1 MTSDALWY
9 KDAVVYQLHVK
20 AFFDS
25 DGDGTGDFRGLIEKL
40 DYVVHLGA
48 NAIWLLP
55 FYPSPLRD
63 DGYDVADYRGV
74 HRAYG
79 TLGDV
84 RSLVHA
90 AHKRGLR
97 VITEL
102 AVNHT
107 SDQHPWFQ
115 RARRARKGSS
125 RRDFYVWSDTDER
138 YRGTRIIFTD
148 TETSNWTWDP
158 VAKAYY
164 WHRFFSHQPDLNFDN
179 PHVFDAIAN
188 AMRFWFDIGIDG
200 MRLDA
205 VPYLCEREGTSN
217 ENLPETH
224 AIVKRLRKIVDDEY
238 PGRMLLAEA
247 NQWPEDVRPYF
258 GDGDECHMAFHFPL
272 MPRMFMSIAQE
283 DRYPMYDIMRQTPVI
298 PDNAQWAIFLRN
310 HDEMTLEMVT
320 DAERA
325 FLYSVYAADA
335 RARLNVGIRRR
346 LAPLLDNDRRKVELM
361 TSLLLSM
368 PGTPVV
374 YYGDEIG
381 MGDNIY
387 LRDRDGVRTP
397 MQWSPDRNGGFS
409 KADAQQLYLPVVQ
422 DPVYGY
428 AAVNVEAQMRSPSSL
443 LNWMRRTIAVRQAHR
458 VFGRGKLTFLY
469 PENRHVAAYV
479 REYEG
484 QSALCIANLAH
495 SSQAVT
501 LDLSRFAGRTPV
513 EMFDWSTFP
522 PVSGAPY
529 VLTLPGYAF
538 YWFLL
543 TEPAAIH
550 PEAGATAP
558 PDFVTL
564 VVPSGTRGLLE
575 RGARA
580 TLERDVLP
588 SYLPAQPWTIHSEQ
602 RIREAKVLDAV
613 PLGNEFDAPLLTL
626 VQTRASDGVET
637 RYALPIGLAWESAAE
652 LPAAITRSAFA
663 RARAGPRSGYAFDA
677 TAANRFWLRALEAL
691 RGNARFEGLHGN
703 FIFSSTWS
711 FDALAVAAQPEVRRI
726 EDRNDERRVIGNEIV
741 LKFYR
746 RLESGPHPEI
756 EMSSYLHDASFPSTP
771 PLLGSIEYRLDEGE
785 STALGV
791 AHRFVESQGDG
802 WNVTLRYLERFL
814 ERRRPLAVP
823 AVAPDD
829 SGADDIELY
838 ARSAHILGET
848 LATLHRTL
856 ARPSDDPAFAPEDFT
871 AGDVRALAN
880 RLHAETDTALDSLEG
895 ALGNV
900 VPAAQRARAQAL
912 LERRAT
918 LHERIDALAQ
928 TSRPGRKTR
937 IHGRFHLGNVLVTS
951 TQFLIVGFDGDPL
964 KPLAERRAKGSPLDD
979 VALLMQSFDYAVT
992 ATLLGLTVDRTED
1005 LHHFE
1010 PEIERWRQRASA
1022 AFLQAYVHASEE
1034 PLGTELLGLCVID
1047 RALRALIYELA
1058 NRPSWIAIPLDSLER
1073 ILATLHAAP
1082 A

>member
-9 KDAVVYQLHVK
+9 KDAVIYQLHVK

-40 DYVVHLGA
+40 DYIVHLGA
-48 NAIWLLP
+48 SAVWLLP

-79 TLGDV
+79 TLADV

-115 RARRARKGSS
+115 RARRARKGSV
-125 RRDFYVWSDTDER
+125 RRDFYVWSDSDER

-158 VAKAYY
+158 IAKAYF

-179 PHVFDAIAN
+179 PHVFEAVAN
-188 AMRFWFDIGIDG
+188 VMRFWFDMGIDG

-258 GDGDECHMAFHFPL
+258 GEGDECHMAFHFPL
-272 MPRMFMSIAQE
+272 MPRMFMSIALE
-283 DRYPMYDIMRQTPVI
+283 DRYPMYDIMRQTPAI
-298 PDNAQWAIFLRN
+298 PENAQWAIFLRN

-346 LAPLLDNDRRKVELM
+346 LAPLLDNDRRKIELM
-361 TSLLLSM
+361 TSLLLTM
-368 PGTPVV
+368 PGTPVI

-428 AAVNVEAQMRSPSSL
+428 AAVNVEAQVRSPSSL

-458 VFGRGKLTFLY
+458 VFGRGKLSFLY
-469 PENRHVAAYV
+469 PENRHVAAYL
-479 REYEG
+479 REFEG
-484 QSALCIANLAH
+484 QSALCVANLAH

-513 EMFDWSTFP
+513 EMFDWSAFQQI
-522 PVSGAPY
+522 GGEPY

-543 TEPAAIH
+543 TEPAAVRSE
-550 PEAGATAP
+550 PLAPAP
-558 PDFVTL
+558 PEFVTL
-564 VVPSGTRGLLE
+564 VVPAGTRGLLE
-575 RGARA
+575 RSARN

-588 SYLPAQPWTIHSEQ
+588 LYLPAQSWAAHGEQ
-602 RIREAKVLDAV
+602 TLSLAKVVDAV
-613 PLGNEFDAPLLTL
+613 PLGSELDAPLLSL
-626 VQTRASDGVET
+626 VATRTRDGVEAC
-637 RYALPIGLAWESAAE
+637 YALPVGLAWETSTE
-652 LPAAITRSAFA
+652 LPAAILRAAFA

-677 TAANRFWLRALEAL
+677 TAGERFWLRMLEAL
-691 RGNARFEGLHGN
+691 RGSARLEGQHGS
-703 FIFSSTWS
+703 FICSSTWS
-711 FDALAVAAQPEVRRI
+711 FDALAVAEQPQVRRV
-726 EDRNDERRVIGNEIV
+726 EDRNDERRVIGNEIG
-741 LKFYR
+741 LKLYR
-746 RLESGPHPEI
+746 HLASGPHPEI
-756 EMSSYLHDASFPSTP
+756 EMSRYLHDANFPSTP
-771 PLLGSIEYRLDEGE
+771 PLLGWIEYRLDRGE
-785 STALGV
+785 SLALGV
-791 AHRFVESQGDG
+791 AHRFVESQGDC

-814 ERRRPLAVP
+814 ERRRQTAAPG
-823 AVAPDD
+823 VAPDD
-829 SGADDIELY
+829 SGADDVELY
-838 ARSAHILGET
+838 ERSARVLGET
-848 LATLHRTL
+848 LASLHRTL
-856 ARPSDDPAFAPEDFT
+856 ARPSDDPAFAPEEFT
-871 AGDVRALAN
+871 ADDVSKLAE
-880 RLHAETDTALDSLEG
+880 RLHAQTDAALESLER
-895 ALGNV
+895 ALESS
-900 VPAAQRARAQAL
+900 VPAAQLARARALIVQ
-912 LERRAT
+912 RAA
-918 LHERIDALAQ
+918 LHERIDALTQ
-928 TSRPGRKTR
+928 TSTLGRKTR
-937 IHGRFHLGNVLVTS
+937 IHGRFHLGNVLVTA
-951 TQFLIVGFDGDPL
+951 TQFLIIGFEGDPL
-964 KPLAERRAKGSPLDD
+964 KPLAERRLKSSPLDD
-979 VALLMQSFDYAVT
+979 VALLVQSFDYAVT
-992 ATLLGLTVDRTED
+992 ATLLGLTVDRTEH
-1005 LHHFE
+1005 LHQFE
-1010 PEIERWRQRASA
+1010 PEVERWRRRAA
-1022 AFLQAYVHASEE
+1022 TAFLAAYWEASDV
-1034 PLGTELLGLCVID
+1034 PLSAELLGLYVID
-1047 RALRALIYELA
+1047 KALRSLIYELT

-1073 ILATLHAAP
+1073 ILAAVHAAP

>member
-9 KDAVVYQLHVK
+9 KDAVIYQLHVK

-40 DYVVHLGA
+40 DHVEHLGA
-48 NAIWLLP
+48 SAIWLLP

-63 DGYDVADYRGV
+63 DGYDVTDYRGV

-84 RSLVHA
+84 RSFVHA

-115 RARRARKGSS
+115 RARRSRKGSA
-125 RRDFYVWSDTDER
+125 RRDFYVWSDSDER

-179 PHVFDAIAN
+179 PLVFDAIAGV
-188 AMRFWFDIGIDG
+188 MRFWFDMGIDG

-258 GDGDECHMAFHFPL
+258 GEGDECHMAFHFPL

-283 DRYPMYDIMRQTPVI
+283 DRYPMYDIMRQTPAI
-298 PDNAQWAIFLRN
+298 PESAQWAIFLRN

-335 RARLNVGIRRR
+335 RSRLNVGIRRR
-346 LAPLLDNDRRKVELM
+346 LAPLLDNDRRKIELM

-409 KADAQQLYLPVVQ
+409 RADAQRLYLPVVQ
-422 DPVYGY
+422 DPVYGFT
-428 AAVNVEAQMRSPSSL
+428 AVNVEAQMRSPSSL
-443 LNWMRRTIAVRQAHR
+443 FNWMRRTIAVRQAHSL
-458 VFGRGKLTFLY
+458 FGRGTLTFLY

-479 REYEG
+479 RRHEGEY
-484 QSALCIANLAH
+484 ALCVANLAH
-495 SSQAVT
+495 SSQAVA

-513 EMFDWSTFP
+513 EMFDWSAFP
-522 PVSGAPY
+522 PICASPY

-543 TEPAAIH
+543 TELAALRTE
-550 PEAGATAP
+550 PEAPALVP
-558 PDFVTL
+558 EFVTL

-575 RGARA
+575 RASQRA
-580 TLERDVLP
+580 ALERDVLP
-588 SYLPAQPWTIHSEQ
+588 AYLSAQPW
-602 RIREAKVLDAV
+602 AV
-613 PLGNEFDAPLLTL
+613 PGIAEAHVVDAAPLGSEFDAPLLTL
-626 VQTRASDGVET
+626 IEARTSEGAAS
-637 RYALPIGLAWESAAE
+637 RYGLPLGLAWESGAEPPATLVHAA
-652 LPAAITRSAFA
+652 LA
-663 RARAGPRSGYAFDA
+663 RARSGARSGYAFDA
-677 TAANRFWLRALEAL
+677 GAAERLWLRVLEAL
-691 RGNARFEGLHGN
+691 RGNARLDGRDGKFT
-703 FIFSSTWS
+703 FTSTWS
-711 FDALAVAAQPEVRRI
+711 FDALALGAQPEVRRI
-726 EDRNDERRVIGNEIV
+726 EDRNDERRVIGNEV
-741 LKFYR
+741 ALKLYR
-746 RLESGPHPEI
+746 RLEPGPHPEI
-756 EMSSYLHDASFPSTP
+756 EMSRYLHDASFPSTA
-771 PLLGSIEYRLDEGE
+771 PLLGWFEYRPDEGP
-785 STALGV
+785 SYDLGV
-791 AHRFVESQGDG
+791 AHRFILNQGDG
-802 WNVTLRYLERFL
+802 WNVTLSFLERFL
-814 ERRRPLAVP
+814 ARRRTPAEPAPVP
-823 AVAPDD
+823 DA
-829 SGADDIELY
+829 SGADDVELY
-838 ARSAHILGET
+838 ERSARVLGET
-848 LATLHRTL
+848 LAGLHRTL
-856 ARPSDDPAFAPEDFT
+856 ARPCDDPAFAPETFSRD
-871 AGDVRALAN
+871 DVRLLAE
-880 RLHAETDTALDSLEG
+880 RLHAQTDGALAALERALEG
-895 ALGNV
+895 S
-900 VPAAQRARAQAL
+900 VPAAQRDDARAL
-912 LERRAT
+912 LERRET
-918 LHERIDALAQ
+918 LHERIDVLGRTSAL
-928 TSRPGRKTR
+928 GRKTR
-937 IHGRFHLGNVLVTS
+937 IHGRFHLGNVLVTAS
-951 TQFLIVGFDGDPL
+951 QFLIVGFDGDPQR
-964 KPLAERRAKGSPLDD
+964 PLAERRAKSSPLED
-979 VALLMQSFDYAVT
+979 VALLLQSFDYAVS
-992 ATLLGLTVDRTED
+992 ATLLGLTVDRIED
-1005 LHHFE
+1005 LRHFE
-1010 PEIERWRQRASA
+1010 PEVERWRLRAAA
-1022 AFLQAYVHASEE
+1022 AFMEAYESALEE
-1034 PLGTELLGLCVID
+1034 PVGGELLGLYVID
-1047 RALRALIYELA
+1047 KALRALNYELT
-1058 NRPSWIAIPLDSLER
+1058 NRPSWIAVPLHSLDG
-1073 ILATLHAAP
+1073 ILASRHAAP